1 MNRIEKNRDER
12 QNQWGLGG
20 EVQADCAGSWKGAL
34 DVSHEVWTTLHCGAT
49 VVQSKTRLKCFS
61 LF

>member
-1 MNRIEKNRDER
+1 MSRIEKNRDER

-20 EVQADCAGSWKGAL
+20 EVQADCAGSWKGVL
-34 DVSHEVWTTLHCGAT
+34 DVSSEVWTTLHGGAT